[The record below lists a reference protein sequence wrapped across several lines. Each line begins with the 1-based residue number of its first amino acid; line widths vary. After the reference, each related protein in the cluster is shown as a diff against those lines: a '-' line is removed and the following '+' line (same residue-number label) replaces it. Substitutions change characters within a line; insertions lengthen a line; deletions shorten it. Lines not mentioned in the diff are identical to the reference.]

1 MLKPWSGV
9 NGFESLMR
17 IGALAKATGLSRDT
31 IRFYERHGLI
41 SSAPST
47 SETNSYRNYPDD
59 SVERLQMITDARDA
73 GLSVADLSLLLDA
86 VEHGGQPDFD
96 FEDFLKTRIAQLDHV
111 IATAKKTRE
120 MLRLAQKAIKVSEID
135 YRITQDTPVP
145 KPDET

>member
-1 MLKPWSGV
+1 MIKPWSGV

-17 IGALAKATGLSRDT
+17 IGALAKATDLSRDT

-96 FEDFLKTRIAQLDHV
+96 FEEFIKTRIAQLDHV
-111 IATAKKTRE
+111 IATARKTRN
-120 MLRLAQKAIKVSEID
+120 MLRLTQKAIKVSETD
-135 YRITQDTPVP
+135 YSIANSSALRSI
-145 KPDET
+145 DET

>member
-1 MLKPWSGV
+1 MVKPWSGV

-47 SETNSYRNYPDD
+47 TDSNTYRNYPDD

-96 FEDFLKTRIAQLDHV
+96 FEDFLKTRIAQLNHV
-111 IATAKKTRE
+111 IATAKKTRD
-120 MLRLAQKAIKVSEID
+120 MLRLTQKAIKVSEID
-135 YRITQDTPVP
+135 YSNFQAAPAQQT
-145 KPDET
+145 DET

>member
-1 MLKPWSGV
+1 MLKPWSEV

-120 MLRLAQKAIKVSEID
+120 MLRLTQKAITVSEID
-135 YRITQDTPVP
+135 YSITQDTPVP